1 MRGSLRLVSSQEVF
15 EASGFGTKK
24 LTLSGKKLCQKIGDK
39 SAALCNTITF
49 FALV

>member
-1 MRGSLRLVSSQEVF
+1 MRLSSQEVF

-39 SAALCNTITF
+39 SAAALCNTITF